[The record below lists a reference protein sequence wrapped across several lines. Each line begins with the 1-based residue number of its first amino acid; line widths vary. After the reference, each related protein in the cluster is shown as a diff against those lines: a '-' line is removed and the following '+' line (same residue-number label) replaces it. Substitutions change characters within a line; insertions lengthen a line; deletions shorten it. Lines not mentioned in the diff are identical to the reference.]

1 MSEFIY
7 IGTELELF
15 AKAKNWKKYI
25 KDYLLKYIQGN
36 VLEVGAGIG
45 SNTNLLHNPQCLQWL
60 CLEPDYKL
68 FTALQIAISSH
79 SIPNCQVQNGTIDL
93 LEEQLFDSILYLDVL
108 EHIDDDKKEINQVI
122 QRLNIGGY
130 LIILCPAHQWL
141 FSPFDIAVGH
151 YRRYNKDSLKAVIPD
166 NIQIVKLVYL
176 DSIGLL
182 VNLGNRLLLKQSK
195 PSSNQI
201 LIWDKFMVSL
211 SRLVDPLISYRAGKS
226 VLLIGKKFI

>member
-1 MSEFIY
+1 MSEFVY

-25 KDYLLKYIQGN
+25 KDYLVKYIKGN
-36 VLEVGAGIG
+36 ILEVGAGLG
-45 SNTNLLHNPQCLQWL
+45 SNTNLLHNPQCHQWL
-60 CLEPDYKL
+60 CLEPDYQL
-68 FTALQIAISSH
+68 FTALQIAISSQE
-79 SIPNCQVQNGTIDL
+79 IPNCQAQNGTIDL
-93 LEEQLFDSILYLDVL
+93 LEDQLFDSILYLDVL
-108 EHIDDDKKEINQVI
+108 EHIQDDKKEVIQVV

-151 YRRYNKDSLKAVIPD
+151 YRRYNKASLKAVMPD
-166 NIQIVKLVYL
+166 NIQIIKLVYL

-182 VNLGNRLLLKQSK
+182 ANLGNRLLLKQSK

-201 LIWDKFMVSL
+201 EIWDKFMVSL

-226 VLLIGKKFI
+226 VLLIGKKK